1 MTCSICQHATD
12 SNHHKTLM
20 GGPSGSVCVFC
31 FVAWYEEGLVH
42 DDTIRRRSI
51 MLREE
56 GWPR

>member
-1 MTCSICQHATD
+1 MTCDVCCHVTD
-12 SNHHKTLM
+12 RSYKPAIA
-20 GGPSGSVCVFC
+20 GGVGGFC
-31 FVAWYEEGLVH
+31 FFCYLAWYEEGLVH